1 MGECAPRVY
10 MPRSP
15 LNRIEYCHRTGKKED
30 GKHRQIIARLYS
42 REVKNSLVFGGK
54 RKGENGSNLIQEDF
68 IKEDY
73 ENRKKALPLMR
84 AAFSEGKKCKFVNGQ
99 LIIGGQRI
107 TVH

>member
-1 MGECAPRVY
+1 MGLPGCLFV
-10 MPRSP
+10 
-15 LNRIEYCHRTGKKED
+15 CHLILLLVCFLFKGKKED

-54 RKGENGSNLIQEDF
+54 RKGENGRNLIQEDF